1 MRVSLTVLDIFLDAN
16 AKAKKLIRES
26 IAQNLKQVSLTKSF
40 LALAMAFNLLLSN
53 LT

>member
-1 MRVSLTVLDIFLDAN
+1 MVLDFLDAI

-26 IAQNLKQVSLTKSF
+26 IAENLKQVSQTKSF

-53 LT
+53 LIFQS